1 MDLQKNGHRTFIFY
15 RGSQKTLANLRSN
28 MLSSVHYNSAK
39 TLENKILFNGRNTEV
54 HSYIHNHI

>member
-39 TLENKILFNGRNTEV
+39 ILENKVLFKGRKNTQLY
-54 HSYIHNHI
+54 S